1 MKKVAVIHDWLTGM
15 RGGEKVLEAI
25 LDIFPESEIFTL
37 ICDFNKILG
46 KIKSHK
52 IHTSFLQKI
61 PGIFKFYRNF
71 LPLFPLAIES
81 FNLKKFDLII
91 SSSHC
96 VAKGVK
102 NPFKIPHICYCHTPM
117 RYAYDQFNNYFSPEK
132 NGIIKYKLI
141 SFIMPYLRKWDI
153 NTSDRVIEFIAN
165 SQNVKNRIKKYYNR
179 EAEII
184 YPPVDIDFF
193 NIDKNVKK
201 EDFFLLAGALVEYKK
216 PDFVINI
223 FSKILKDKKLI
234 VAGNGPMLPCLISK
248 SGSNIKF
255 IKNPTNE
262 ILRDFYRKAKTM
274 IFPGEE
280 DFGITMVEAIA
291 CGTPVLALNK
301 GGALE
306 IINEGISGEFFDG
319 TEEDFIKKLEKI
331 ENNLYNVKSMRNT
344 IEKFS
349 KENFYKNFKEFL
361 KRKKIG

>member
-37 ICDFNKILG
+37 ICDFNKISE
-46 KIKSHK
+46 KIKKHK

-71 LPLFPLAIES
+71 LPLFPLVIES
-81 FNLKKFDLII
+81 FDLKKFDIVI

-102 NPFKIPHICYCHTPM
+102 VPYGVSHICYCHTPM

-141 SFIMPYLRKWDI
+141 SFIMSYLKKWDI
-153 NTSDRVIEFIAN
+153 RTAGRVTEFIAN
-165 SQNVKNRIKKYYNR
+165 SKNVRNRIKKYYNR
-179 EAEII
+179 EAEVI

-193 NIDKNVKK
+193 YIDENVKK

-223 FSKILKDKKLI
+223 FSKILKNKKLI
-234 VAGNGPMLPCLISK
+234 VAGNGPMLPDLILK
-248 SGSNIKF
+248 SGSNIEF
-255 IKNPTNE
+255 VKNPDNE
-262 ILRDFYRKAKTM
+262 TLRDFYRKAKAL

-306 IINEGISGEFFDG
+306 IINKGISGEFFDG
-319 TEEDFIKKLEKI
+319 TGNDFIKKLEKI
-331 ENNLYNVKSMRNT
+331 ENNLYNKNLMRNT

-349 KENFYKNFKEFL
+349 KENFYKIFKEFL
-361 KRKKIG
+361 ERKKIG